1 LAPGVGIQGGDLRVA
16 LQAGLRTDGLGM
28 LVAVSRGI
36 SQAEDMHQ
44 AALNLCQA
52 INRGRSAVNE
62 QQTAVSSQRFAASN
76 KRCVIHRPR
85 ATIQNLKSN
94 IATALVETGCIK
106 FGQFTLKSG
115 LQSPVYIDL
124 RELVSHPALLAQV
137 ARIFLPILQ
146 NLTFDRLAAI
156 PYAALPIATAISLRS
171 GWPLIYPRKETKT
184 YGTQAA
190 IEGTYQAGE
199 QVVIIDDLATT
210 GGSKF
215 ESIEKLIQAG
225 LRVQDVVV
233 LIDRQSGA
241 REALTQ
247 AGYRLH
253 AVFTLAQLLE
263 IWEVG
268 GFISAEHIAAVRHF
282 LG

>member
-1 LAPGVGIQGGDLRVA
+1 
-16 LQAGLRTDGLGM
+16 M

-36 SQAEDMHQ
+36 SQAVDMHQ
-44 AALNLCQA
+44 AALDLCQA
-52 INRGRSAVNE
+52 INQEQAAVSE
-62 QQTAVSSQRFAASN
+62 QQTAVSGQQSAISNRRF
-76 KRCVIHRPR
+76 VIHKPR
-85 ATIQNLKSN
+85 ATIQKLELD

-115 LQSPVYIDL
+115 LLSPIYIDL

-137 ARIFLPILQ
+137 ARTYLPILE
-146 NLTFDRLAAI
+146 NLVFDRLAAI

-171 GWPLIYPRKETKT
+171 GWPLVYPRKETKA
-184 YGTQAA
+184 YGTQAE

-199 QVVIIDDLATT
+199 QVIIVDDLATT

-215 ESIEKLIQAG
+215 EAIERLTQAG

-241 REALTQ
+241 REALAQ
-247 AGYRLH
+247 AGYHLH
-253 AVFTLAQLLE
+253 AVYTLTQLLD
-263 IWEVG
+263 IWEVSG
-268 GFISAEHIAAVRHF
+268 VVAMEHIAAVRQF
-282 LG
+282 FG